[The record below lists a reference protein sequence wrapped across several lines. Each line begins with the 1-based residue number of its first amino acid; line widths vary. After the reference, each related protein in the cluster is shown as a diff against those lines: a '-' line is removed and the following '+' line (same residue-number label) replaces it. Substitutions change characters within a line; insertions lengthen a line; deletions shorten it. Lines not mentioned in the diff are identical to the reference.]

1 MSDNKNNQVKPVDS
15 KESTAPVEK
24 KEDKK
29 VEVKSSK

>member
-15 KESTAPVEK
+15 KKSTASVEK